1 MNSRFTFAIV
11 LLLSSVPYATFAQ
24 CSSSDRECKSDL
36 AQMMCDCRETNGK
49 LVVNTTDAQV
59 FLSYLVG
66 KELLTQ
72 LPSCH
77 FNAEGRLRK
86 FTTKYVLNRIFF
98 NDSVN
103 VTLDLPSAGEVTVLN
118 TDQLLEVLL
127 VVIHDL
133 IAKKSVSQTFVDGAL
148 TLTREEIVAALVWI
162 LCETNVESLLPNDIE
177 DNRVYQETRNEV
189 ARYYVDKAIAHIR

>member
-11 LLLSSVPYATFAQ
+11 LLLSSVPYATYT
-24 CSSSDRECKSDL
+24 SDRECRSDK
-36 AQMMCDCRETNGK
+36 AQMACECREANSK
-49 LVVNTTDAQV
+49 LVINTNDAQV

-66 KELLTQ
+66 EKLLTQ
-72 LPSCH
+72 VPSCS

-103 VTLDLPSAGEVTVLN
+103 VTLDLPSAGQVTILN

-127 VVIHDL
+127 VVLHDL
-133 IAKKSVSQTFVDGAL
+133 IAKKSVSHTLVDGAL

-162 LCETNVESLLPNDIE
+162 LGETNLESLIPNGVE
-177 DNRVYQETRNEV
+177 NNRVYQETRNEV
-189 ARYYVDKAIAHIR
+189 ARFYVDKAIAHVR